1 MFVSILTY
9 NMEHK
14 INILFN
20 FYTVSFFHVSRSC
33 GSGLLWTSVSPLMM
47 LLKLTQSF
55 FSPLAV
61 PDSVV
66 ITFYLPVKAGEVL
79 IGKQWEPIY
88 LFPPFDP
95 MQVGEFQ
102 ILLLCRPPV
111 LPSTHMHMHMHTR
124 HNNANSSRKVN
135 MTERKMQRS
144 WRESISLSAIH
155 SRIHAAKSPSERG
168 KKEKTLKQAIIS
180 RKVNIVR
187 RCCLDTF
194 VVRTFETKRVSKQVK
209 SARTQC
215 LPFHVLPPPRRGLIS
230 RCCISRSV
238 TNTMRCLAASKAH
251 LWQVQGGKDQIFIFK
266 TQSGNLNETKW
277 K

>member
-9 NMEHK
+9 SREHK
-14 INILFN
+14 MNILFN

-33 GSGLLWTSVSPLMM
+33 GRGLLWTSVSPLMM

-66 ITFYLPVKAGEVL
+66 ISFYLPVKAGEVL

-111 LPSTHMHMHMHTR
+111 LPSTHMHMHTR

-135 MTERKMQRS
+135 KTERKMQRF

-155 SRIHAAKSPSERG
+155 SRIHKRG
-168 KKEKTLKQAIIS
+168 KKRENIKAGNHFQKSKYCATL
-180 RKVNIVR
+180 
-187 RCCLDTF
+187 
-194 VVRTFETKRVSKQVK
+194 
-209 SARTQC
+209 
-215 LPFHVLPPPRRGLIS
+215 LPRYICGQDIWNKEGL
-230 RCCISRSV
+230 
-238 TNTMRCLAASKAH
+238 
-251 LWQVQGGKDQIFIFK
+251 
-266 TQSGNLNETKW
+266 
-277 K
+277 